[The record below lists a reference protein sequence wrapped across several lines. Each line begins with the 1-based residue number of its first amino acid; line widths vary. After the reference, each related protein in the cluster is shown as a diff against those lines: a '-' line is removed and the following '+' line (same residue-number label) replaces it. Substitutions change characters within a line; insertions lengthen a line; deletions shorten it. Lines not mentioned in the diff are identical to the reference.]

1 MMKNKMMRLASVL
14 LVAVLLSTCAIS
26 GTFAKYVTTASGTDN
41 ARVAKWGIVMDNTGS
56 AMFQDTYYVG
66 EGTSNPVVNGEGVNT
81 KDVVAPGTSGSS
93 TYKISGTPETDY
105 KISFSYKTEVDEL
118 KDVYLGAGTYTYNN
132 TNENGD
138 YADAT
143 TVLQEAETYYP
154 IKYKIVIETSNG
166 TVDVDIP
173 TAIGEGNVATT
184 LKTYTETP
192 ANGEEKAKYT
202 LTDITSLENAMKQL
216 AATTIAFENNEECDV
231 EVTLSWEWDFDQ
243 TDSNANA
250 DLYDTILGELAV
262 GNASDLT
269 AATGAK
275 YSTEI
280 KFTLIMTATQTNE

>member
-66 EGTSNPVVNGEGVNT
+66 EGTSNPVVNGEGKT
-81 KDVVAPGTSGSS
+81 LTEGIVAPGTSGSS

-132 TNENGD
+132 TDEKGE
-138 YADAT
+138 YADDT
-143 TVLQEAETYYP
+143 TDFQEAKPYYP
-154 IKYKIVIETSNG
+154 IKYKIVITTKDGVVLLDNTKIADYEKSASVDQDSND
-166 TVDVDIP
+166 TY
-173 TAIGEGNVATT
+173 T
-184 LKTYTETP
+184 LKNIET
-192 ANGEEKAKYT
+192 
-202 LTDITSLENAMKQL
+202 LENALKQL
-216 AATTIAFENNEECDV
+216 KATTIAFENNVECDV

-269 AATGAK
+269 AAPGAK